1 MKMTTQTIINSILVF
16 LALLS
21 PVWLAVVI
29 VILIVLLDT
38 FVAIL
43 SKHTMAKRQNQ
54 PSPITSRKAGM
65 IIIKLILYG
74 FAILTGFAL
83 DWFLMDVLI
92 NVPGS
97 IEWLIT
103 KIITIVIV
111 SIETLS
117 IDESIRYMNNGKGIA
132 YYINT
137 FLKFA
142 VQLKSK
148 IAELIKRS

>member
-1 MKMTTQTIINSILVF
+1 MSQTIINSILVF

-21 PVWLAVVI
+21 PAWLAVVI
-29 VILIVLLDT
+29 VILVVLLDT

-43 SKHTMAKRQNQ
+43 SKHTVAKRDNK

-74 FAILTGFAL
+74 IAILIGFAL
-83 DWFLMDVLI
+83 DWFLSDVLANI
-92 NVPGS
+92 PGS

-103 KIITIVIV
+103 KIITIVLV

-117 IDESIRYMNNGKGIA
+117 IDESIREMNNDRGIA
-132 YYINT
+132 YYIN
-137 FLKFA
+137 KFIKIGI
-142 VQLKSK
+142 QFKNK
-148 IAELIKRS
+148 IAELIKRV

>member
-1 MKMTTQTIINSILVF
+1 
-16 LALLS
+16 
-21 PVWLAVVI
+21 
-29 VILIVLLDT
+29 
-38 FVAIL
+38 
-43 SKHTMAKRQNQ
+43 MAKKDNK
-54 PSPITSRKAGM
+54 PSPITSRKFGM
-65 IIIKLILYG
+65 IVIKLILYG
-74 FAILTGFAL
+74 IAILTGFAL
-83 DWFLMDVLI
+83 DYFLIDVLVNI
-92 NVPGS
+92 PGA

-117 IDESIRYMNNGKGIA
+117 IDESIRYMNGDKGIA

-137 FLKFA
+137 FIKFA

>member
-1 MKMTTQTIINSILVF
+1 MTQTIINSILVF

-38 FVAIL
+38 FVAVL
-43 SKHTMAKRQNQ
+43 SKYTVAKKDNK
-54 PSPITSRKAGM
+54 PSPITSRKFGM

-74 FAILTGFAL
+74 LGILIGFSL
-83 DWFLMDVLI
+83 DWFLVDVLM

-132 YYINT
+132 YYINKILNSAIQ
-137 FLKFA
+137 FKN
-142 VQLKSK
+142 K
-148 IAELIKRS
+148 IAELIKRV

>member
-1 MKMTTQTIINSILVF
+1 MTTQTIINSILVF

-43 SKHTMAKRQNQ
+43 SKYTMAKKNDK
-54 PSPITSRKAGM
+54 PSPITSRKFGM

-74 FAILTGFAL
+74 IAILTGFSL
-83 DWFLMDVLI
+83 DWFLADVLV
-92 NVPGS
+92 NVPGA

-103 KIITIVIV
+103 KIVTIVIV
-111 SIETLS
+111 SVETLS
-117 IDESIRYMNNGKGIA
+117 IDESIRYMNNNKGIA

-137 FLKFA
+137 FIKFA
-142 VQLKSK
+142 IKLKSK
-148 IAELIKRS
+148 ITELIKRV

>member
-1 MKMTTQTIINSILVF
+1 MTHTIINSILVF

-21 PVWLAVVI
+21 PAWLAVVI

-38 FVAIL
+38 FIAIL
-43 SKHTMAKRQNQ
+43 SKHTVAKKDNK
-54 PSPITSRKAGM
+54 PSPITSRKFGM

-74 FAILTGFAL
+74 LGILIGFSL
-83 DWFLMDVLI
+83 DWFLVDVLA

-103 KIITIVIV
+103 KIITIVLV

-117 IDESIRYMNNGKGIA
+117 IDESIRYMNKGKGIA
-132 YYINT
+132 YYIN
-137 FLKFA
+137 KFIKIA
-142 VQLKSK
+142 IKFKSK
-148 IAELIKRS
+148 IAELIKRV

>member
-1 MKMTTQTIINSILVF
+1 MSNTIINSILVF

-38 FVAIL
+38 FVAVL
-43 SKHTMAKRQNQ
+43 SKYTVAKKDNK
-54 PSPITSRKAGM
+54 PSPITSRKFGM

-83 DWFLMDVLI
+83 DWFLVDVLMNI
-92 NVPGS
+92 PGS

-111 SIETLS
+111 SIEVLS
-117 IDESIRYMNNGKGIA
+117 IDESLRYMNNDKGIA
-132 YYINT
+132 YYVDKILNSAIQ
-137 FLKFA
+137 FKN
-142 VQLKSK
+142 K
-148 IAELIKRS
+148 IAELIKRV

>member
-1 MKMTTQTIINSILVF
+1 MTTQTIINSILVF

-38 FVAIL
+38 FIAIL
-43 SKHTMAKRQNQ
+43 SKHTVAKKHNE

-74 FAILTGFAL
+74 IAILTGFAL
-83 DWFLMDVLI
+83 DWFLMDVLA
-92 NVPGS
+92 NVPGA

-103 KIITIVIV
+103 KIIVIVLV

-117 IDESIRYMNNGKGIA
+117 IDESIRFMNNDRGIA
-132 YYINT
+132 YYIN
-137 FLKFA
+137 KFIKIGI
-142 VQLKSK
+142 QFKNK
-148 IAELIKRS
+148 IAELIKRV